1 MSNTPASTAG
11 QPSLWRNIISIHPA
25 ALKYPRMP
33 AQEFANFSDD
43 IKVNSI
49 KVAIVFYIDR
59 DGHKSLLDGVHR
71 LDGAERAGVL
81 VVDNGKLRLQTQYGL
96 RDVPQEIV
104 AWPVD
109 PYAYAASLNAHRR
122 HLTPEEK
129 RERIAEALKADPSK
143 SDRAIAETVK
153 ASPTTVGKVRAN
165 VQAGHNSHRN
175 EKTGR
180 KARGRQPGKVKP
192 KPKLDQDN
200 KPEDDVQ
207 ASADARKAEAAAI
220 EEPEPGSPAEAA
232 AVIRQA
238 LDDATRAADQLVE
251 RGRAAGFLLSLARSR
266 LFETDEAFN
275 AWVGENGLGRDK
287 LPAML
292 AIGKHPDLAR
302 SIMVF
307 IDEMLFEAFKR
318 AKEATAIDDTPA
330 PAPAVPI
337 ADPGPLPAFL
347 DRSAS

>member
-1 MSNTPASTAG
+1 
-11 QPSLWRNIISIHPA
+11 
-25 ALKYPRMP
+25 MP
-33 AQEFANFSDD
+33 DQEFADFSTD

-59 DGHKSLLDGVHR
+59 DEHKSLLDGVYR
-71 LDGAERAGVL
+71 LDGAERAGAL
-81 VVDNGKLRLQTQYGL
+81 VVDDGKLRLQTPYGM
-96 RDVPQEIV
+96 RDVPQEVV

-109 PYAYAASLNAHRR
+109 PFAYAASLNAHRR

-143 SDRAIAETVK
+143 TDRAIAETVK

-165 VQAGHNSHRN
+165 VHPGHNRHRN

-200 KPEDDVQ
+200 KIEDDVQ
-207 ASADARKAEAAAI
+207 ASADAAAI

-238 LDDATRAADQLVE
+238 LDDVTRAADQLVE
-251 RGRAAGFLLSLARSR
+251 RGRAAGFLLRLARSR

-302 SIMVF
+302 SIMFF

-318 AKEATAIDDTPA
+318 AKEATAIDDTLA
-330 PAPAVPI
+330 PAPAAPI

-347 DRSAS
+347 DRGES